1 MAQTHTY
8 ELSLVWTGNAGTG
21 TAQYRGYQRDH
32 VVRAPGKPDLLGSS
46 DAAFRGDG
54 ARWNPE
60 ELLVAA
66 LSACHQ
72 LVYLH
77 QAALA
82 GVVVTAY
89 TDTALGEMVED
100 HDSGQFLRVLL
111 QPTVTV
117 TAASMVDTAQ
127 QLHAIAHDKCFIANS
142 VNFPVH
148 HEARVIVE
156 GPETLPGHNGSNSH
170 V

>member
-1 MAQTHTY
+1 MTKTHTY
-8 ELSLVWTGNAGTG
+8 QLSLEWTGNAGTG
-21 TAQYRGYQRDH
+21 TSQYRGYQRDH
-32 VVRAPGKPDLLGSS
+32 VVRAPGKPELLGSS
-46 DAAFRGDG
+46 DAAFRGDRE
-54 ARWNPE
+54 RWNPE

-89 TDTALGEMVED
+89 TDDAVGEMVEDD
-100 HDSGQFLRVLL
+100 HDSGQFRSVLL
-111 QPTVTV
+111 RPTVTV
-117 TAASMVDTAQ
+117 TADSMVDAAQ
-127 QLHAIAHDKCFIANS
+127 QLHATAHDKCFIANS

-148 HEARVIVE
+148 HEAVVVVE
-156 GPETLPGHNGSNSH
+156 TVGRGVVTR
-170 V
+170 